1 MAGQIWR
8 DDETPL
14 VGHSPYLV
22 ISRICDGAWCRIWCA
37 KHQWYWM
44 GPSKGCCCCYW
55 MLNDLFSGVR
65 TTLDLTVSQ
74 KSVWDH
80 HLRSG
85 WRWHHDPCGH
95 DPRNPMQRLLNQ
107 NDMSDGEKIAAPK
120 ESRNFHVGGASNWRP
135 VWVVVSN
142 LVVPESLISHRSP
155 TYSNL
160 WIKKRL
166 DIFKNNPG
174 EKFQSVGP
182 ADWSDWINLTCAL
195 LLDMP
200 TLGGRT
206 TGKCHAPTPRL
217 PLEHVGP
224 LHVILLGSKA
234 PH

>member
-1 MAGQIWR
+1 M
-8 DDETPL
+8 TPWPL
-14 VGHSPYLV
+14 RPWPPKPNAASFKPKRHVRRWKNRGAKRV
-22 ISRICDGAWCRIWCA
+22 TEFSR
-37 KHQWYWM
+37 
-44 GPSKGCCCCYW
+44 
-55 MLNDLFSGVR
+55 
-65 TTLDLTVSQ
+65 
-74 KSVWDH
+74 
-80 HLRSG
+80 
-85 WRWHHDPCGH
+85 
-95 DPRNPMQRLLNQ
+95 QRREQL
-107 NDMSDGEKIAAPK
+107 AT
-120 ESRNFHVGGASNWRP
+120 R

-234 PH
+234 PHEQIKSRILGRSHRCQRQYDFMWM